1 VSHGICFMK
10 LDIDI
15 FDQAKLATY
24 VSKRPGETKAGQSLK
39 LLASTDPKRF
49 AQSLGELQKSGVRYA
64 IILIPEDIGPR
75 ANLGRGGA
83 DGAPEAFLNYFL
95 NVQAN
100 RFFEY
105 DKLCL
110 IGNVALADLMKE
122 ASELKATQIDELR
135 KLCAQVD
142 ERVAPVICAI
152 AKAGLEPIVI
162 GGGNNNSFPTLKGL
176 ADAFNEQRSGTSFSV
191 VNCDPHAD
199 FRILEGRHSGN
210 PFTYAH
216 EAGLLKKYCV
226 IGLHE
231 NYNSEDMI
239 TRLDEAGFR
248 YFHYEDFAVRQ
259 ESAFEEEVM
268 AAIDYLSDGDFIGCE
283 LDMDGI
289 ADVPSSA
296 MTPFGISPEQ
306 AAYYIHAVAA
316 SLNVRY
322 LHLSEGAPKLVADE
336 GSRRVGKILTLM
348 VVTYLK
354 AREDHYTNPVPSLG
368 KDEAKVYERGS
379 K

>member
-1 VSHGICFMK
+1 MK

-15 FDQAKLATY
+15 FDQARLETY
-24 VSKRPGETKAGQSLK
+24 VSKRAGETKAGQSLK
-39 LLASTDPKRF
+39 LLGSTDPNKF
-49 AQSLGELQKSGVRYA
+49 ARSLADLKKSGVRYA
-64 IILIPEDIGPR
+64 IMLIPEDIGPR
-75 ANLGRGGA
+75 ANLGRPGA
-83 DGAPEAFLNYFL
+83 DEAPEAFLKYFL

-100 RFFEY
+100 RFFEF

-110 IGNVALADLMKE
+110 IGNVALTDLIKE
-122 ASELKATQIDELR
+122 ANELKPSQIDEMR
-135 KLCAQVD
+135 TLCARVD
-142 ERVAPVICAI
+142 ERVVPIISEI
-152 AKAGLEPIVI
+152 AKAGFEPIVI

-176 ADAFNEQRSGTSFSV
+176 AEAFNEQRAGTSFSV

-199 FRILEGRHSGN
+199 FRIIEGRHSGN

-226 IGLHE
+226 LGLHE
-231 NYNSEDMI
+231 NYNSEDML
-239 TRLDEAGFR
+239 TRLDEADFR

-268 AAIDYLSDGDFIGCE
+268 AAIDYLSDGEFVGCE
-283 LDMDGI
+283 LDIDGI

-306 AAYYIHAVAA
+306 AAYYIHAIAA

-322 LHLSEGAPKLVADE
+322 LHLSEGAPKCVTDD

-354 AREDHYTNPVPSLG
+354 AREDYLSNQVPSLG
-368 KDEAKVYERGS
+368 KDEANVCERGS

>member
-1 VSHGICFMK
+1 MK

-24 VSKRPGETKAGQSLK
+24 IAVRQGETKAGQSLK
-39 LLASTDPKRF
+39 LLDSTEPSKF
-49 AQSLGELQKSGVRYA
+49 AKSLADLKKSGVRYA
-64 IILIPEDIGPR
+64 IVLIPEDIGPR

-83 DGAPEAFLNYFL
+83 DGGPEAFLSYFL

-105 DKLCL
+105 EKLCL
-110 IGNVALADLMKE
+110 IGNVSVADLMKE
-122 ASELKATQIDELR
+122 ASEIKLSQSDELR
-135 KLCAQVD
+135 KLCARLD
-142 ERVAPVICAI
+142 ERVAPVICEI

-176 ADAFNEQRSGTSFSV
+176 ADAFNETKSGTSFSV

-199 FRILEGRHSGN
+199 FRLIEGRHSGN

-216 EAGLLKKYCV
+216 EAGILKKYCV
-226 IGLHE
+226 LGLHE

-259 ESAFEEEVM
+259 ESDFEEEVM
-268 AAIDYLSDGDFIGCE
+268 AAIDYLSDEEFIGCE
-283 LDMDGI
+283 LDIDGI

-316 SLNVRY
+316 SLNARY
-322 LHLSEGAPKLVADE
+322 LHLSEGAPNCVTDE
-336 GSRRVGKILTLM
+336 GKRRVGKILTLM

-354 AREDHYTNPVPSLG
+354 AREDYFSNQIPSQG
-368 KDEAKVYERGS
+368 KDEASLRGS